1 MTTSLVTGGAGF
13 IGSHV
18 AKHLLEMGHKVV
30 IVDNLSG
37 GSIEN
42 VPVQIDAANH
52 FYSSSIT
59 DAKMIDHI
67 FEDHRPDYVF
77 HLAAYA
83 AEGLSHFIRH
93 YNYEVNVLGSI
104 NLINAAVNHKVKRF
118 VFTSSAAVYGE
129 REDASENDRPYPID
143 PYGIAKLAVEQDLR
157 AARLQF
163 GLPYTIFRCH
173 NVYGPGQNI
182 ADPYRNVVGIF
193 MRQCL
198 EGKPMTIFGD
208 GYQSRC
214 FTYIDDVAPNIARC
228 INMESTSAS
237 TINIGSS
244 HSVGVNELAVLVAQ
258 AMGVECRVEL
268 LQERHEVRH
277 VTLDHDVFESIYG
290 IKRFTSLKDGLAR
303 MAKWVKT
310 QELRPTKPFA
320 SIEIEQGLPE
330 SWRAINEH

>member
-18 AKHLLEMGHKVV
+18 AKHLLEMGHTVLAF
-30 IVDNLSG
+30 DNFSG
-37 GSIEN
+37 GNPDNIPDGVETVFGDITN
-42 VPVQIDAANH
+42 VDDVKAAFNTWD
-52 FYSSSIT
+52 I
-59 DAKMIDHI
+59 
-67 FEDHRPDYVF
+67 DYVF

-118 VFTSSAAVYGE
+118 VFTSSAAVYGYN
-129 REDASENDRPYPID
+129 SESAYEAQECRPAD

-157 AARLQF
+157 VAHDIF

-198 EGKPMTIFGD
+198 ERKPMTIFGD

-214 FTYIDDVAPNIARC
+214 FTYIDDVAPWIAKC
-228 INMESTSAS
+228 IDIDRTAGM
-237 TINIGSS
+237 TINTGSPE
-244 HSVGVNELAVLVAQ
+244 NCIIDTLATFVAD
-258 AMGVECRVEL
+258 AMEVESKVEYL
-268 LQERHEVRH
+268 PERSEVRH
-277 VTLDHDVFESIYG
+277 VSLDHQLFETVFKT
-290 IKRFTSLKDGLAR
+290 KRFITLRDGLAR

-330 SWRAINEH
+330 SWRTINERS